1 MVAIR
6 AFLNGHPEFTVVEHN
21 TSGDGVTVLS
31 KDARDKTALPSYG
44 TMAKNL
50 FGAAVN
56 YIADGGAKVSK
67 ENYEG
72 RLAACAVCPHRNN
85 KQCGLCGCYVEVKG
99 QLAGGAGI
107 CPIGKWAE
115 VDRSLKVIS

>member
-1 MVAIR
+1 MFIDQ
-6 AFLNGHPEFTVVEHN
+6 HPEFTVVEHN
-21 TSGDGVTVLS
+21 INGDGVTVLS
-31 KDARDKTALPSYG
+31 KDVRDKTALPSFG

-50 FGAAVN
+50 FTAAVG
-56 YIADGGAKVSK
+56 YVAEGGAKVNK
-67 ENYEG
+67 EVYEG

-85 KQCGLCGCYVEVKG
+85 KQCGLCGCYIEAKG
-99 QLAGGAGI
+99 QLAGQAGI